1 MSSLSKSL
9 QKFLILIFVA
19 TSIIL
24 VVMGVTRSKKPIA
37 PVDTGITP
45 VPPVIKA
52 DATGTKLVTFT
63 GKTYQ
68 TPWGPTSASITVKSG
83 KVVAVTM
90 PQVPN
95 SPPSTY
101 AEPYLVD
108 QALRAGSAKIQ
119 GVSGATYTSLAFKS
133 SLESAIAKAS
143 AQGTVTASPVN
154 TTTKST
160 SPSYPRR
167 YRDDNEWDD

>member
-133 SLESAIAKAS
+133 SLESALIEAS
-143 AQGTVTASPVN
+143 AGGTTITSGTNPVPTSSPKPTV
-154 TTTKST
+154 
-160 SPSYPRR
+160 PRQ
-167 YRDDNEWDD
+167 YSDDEE